1 MSVRALRLPVALH
14 APIARVERD
23 RVVAGVAAGIAESL
37 AVDATL
43 VRLTFAF
50 LAFASGAGI
59 LAYLGAWALLAAPGS
74 PAPPRSRRISG
85 TVMLVWSAILTLR
98 GVGLSDSL
106 VWPLALVAA
115 GFVVGTGAA
124 TFGLGAR
131 WARISAV
138 VLIIAGVALF
148 VGRNTSRT
156 LVDAARARRGRG
168 RAPPRRRAVG
178 DGGSR
183 ANATRSG
190 RHACASR
197 SAPSSPRACTT
208 PCSRR

>member
-1 MSVRALRLPVALH
+1 M
-14 APIARVERD
+14 ERD

-59 LAYLGAWALLAAPGS
+59 LAYLGAWALLPAPGC

-85 TVMLVWSAILTLR
+85 TVMLVWAAILTLR

-131 WARISAV
+131 RARVAAV
-138 VLIIAGVALF
+138 VLIVAGVALF

-156 LVDAARARRGRG
+156 LVDAARARRGRRSRSCSSSCRG
-168 RAPPRRRAVG
+168 R
-178 DGGSR
+178 GGSR
-183 ANATRSG
+183 ASATRSAL
-190 RHACASR
+190 RACASR
-197 SAPSSPRACTT
+197 SAPSSRRASTT
-208 PCSRR
+208 PCCRR